1 MKNKSL
7 ELKTER
13 LGPLPLIN
21 HFIERLG
28 IAPLLRHFVPTRNPR
43 CRLDYDKGLGVLLR
57 SIMTEREPIYRL
69 GEMVHSFAPKEFAL
83 TATQANN
90 LKDDAVGRALDHLF
104 DADRATLLTEIVLQA
119 QKEFAISLDELHN
132 DSTTVKFVG
141 RYTEAKGRSL
151 RGKKG
156 PYITY
161 GFSKDHRPDLKQ
173 LLFILTATSDGAV
186 PIQFRCEA
194 GNQNDSR
201 THEQT
206 WDALCQVAG
215 RKDFLYV
222 ADSKLCNAEAMEYID
237 RRKGRFVTVLPK
249 NRSEDKEFR
258 QWIQDHQP
266 AWEKIWDRENPRKKW
281 GIRDRWYA
289 IKYDLPSQEG
299 WPVIWVYSTLLRLK
313 QTQSR
318 NDRISRAKQDL
329 QDLAAQHLGPRP
341 RKRARCEVYKQVQ
354 DILEPLHVK
363 RYIQVRIKRVGQH
376 HFKQTHRG
384 RPGASTQYVRKTKY
398 RWQINWDIDES
409 TIAYDH
415 QSDGMYPL
423 LTNDRSLTPKQ
434 VLEAHKRQPC
444 IEKRFEQ
451 IKTVLEIAPV
461 LLKNEG
467 RIEGLFFLYFI
478 ALLLEALIEREIR
491 MSMQREKITDLPLY
505 PEERANAHPTTEQ
518 MFRLFSLLERHR
530 LYDEAGCEI
539 QVFDPKFSG
548 IQKEVLRLLK
558 VPGNVYT
565 GYR

>member
-7 ELKTER
+7 ELITER

-28 IAPLLRHFVPTRNPR
+28 IAPLLKHFVPTRNPR

-69 GEMVHSFAPKEFAL
+69 GEVVHSFAPKEFAL
-83 TATQANN
+83 TAIQAKY

-104 DADRATLLTEIVLQA
+104 DADRAALLTEIVLKA
-119 QKEFAISLDELHN
+119 QKVFTLSFDEVHN
-132 DSTTVKFVG
+132 DSTTVKFAG
-141 RYTEAKGRSL
+141 RYTEAKGRSI

-206 WDALCQVAG
+206 WEALCQVAG
-215 RKDFLYV
+215 RNNFLYV

-237 RRKGRFVTVLPK
+237 RRNGRFITVLPK
-249 NRSEDKEFR
+249 NRSEDKAFR
-258 QWIQDHQP
+258 QWIQDHPP
-266 AWEKIWDRENPRKKW
+266 AWEKIWDRENPRRKW
-281 GIRDRWYA
+281 GPRDRWYA
-289 IKYDLPSQEG
+289 LKYDLPSQEG
-299 WPVIWVYSTLLRLK
+299 WPIIWVYSTLLRRK

-318 NDRISRAKQDL
+318 NDRISRAKQEL
-329 QDLAAQHLGPRP
+329 HDLAAQHLGPRP

-354 DILEPLHVK
+354 DILESLHVK
-363 RYIQVRIKRVGQH
+363 RYIQVHIKRMGQH
-376 HFKQTHRG
+376 HYKQTHRG
-384 RPGASTQYVRKTKY
+384 RPGPTTQYVRKTRY
-398 RWQINWDIDES
+398 RWQISWDVDEA

-423 LTNDRSLTPKQ
+423 LTNDRSLTLKQ
-434 VLEAHKRQPC
+434 ILEAHKRQPC

-451 IKTVLEIAPV
+451 TKTVLEIAPV

-478 ALLLEALIEREIR
+478 ALLLDGLIEREIR
-491 MSMQREKITDLPLY
+491 LSMQHEKITDLPLY

-518 MFRLFSLLERHR
+518 IFRLFSLIERHR
-530 LYDEAGCEI
+530 LLDETGREI
-539 QVFDPKFSG
+539 QVFDPTLSDL
-548 IQKEVLRLLK
+548 QKEVLRLLK
-558 VPGNVYT
+558 VPGHVYT
-565 GYR
+565 RHR